1 MCGRYSILPDA
12 QAWADL
18 GAVFGQ
24 VLAEQLNALPPRYN
38 IAPTQTVPIIVES
51 EDGTPV
57 ILDAR
62 WGLIPPWWKKP
73 QPPPLT
79 TNARSETAATK
90 PMWREAWKK
99 QRCLIPA
106 SSWYEWFNADEGK
119 SKVAKIPHLIE
130 RADGKQILFAGLWSW
145 SPSSPDAETVPT
157 CAIVTVASAPDIA
170 EIHER
175 TPVVLNPEHW
185 KAWIDRK
192 LNDPNAVMQIVQEG
206 AVEQFRMR
214 TVSTVVGNARN
225 SGPECL
231 EPQLFPEMQRQ
242 GKAAYRKERLHWLRT
257 TDAAELTR
265 TLVQRLEEMAKGAAL
280 PVAERR
286 LWVRELMDR
295 DDADALGELVAEIR
309 GTLRPVDSRPA
320 ARLKPDSGQSSLF

>member
-18 GAVFGQ
+18 GAVFGEM
-24 VLAEQLNALPPRYN
+24 LASQLNALPPRYN
-38 IAPTQTVPIIVES
+38 VAPTQTVPIIVES
-51 EDGTPV
+51 DDGTPV

-62 WGLIPPWWKKP
+62 WGLIPGWWRKSELP
-73 QPPPLT
+73 TLT

-90 PMWREAWKK
+90 PMWREAWKQ

-119 SKVAKIPHLIE
+119 AKVAKIPHLIE

-145 SPSSPDAETVPT
+145 APSSPEAETIPT
-157 CAIVTVASAPDIA
+157 CAIVTVASAPDLA

-185 KAWIDRK
+185 KRWIDRQ
-192 LNDPNAVMQIVQEG
+192 LNDPDAVMRIVQEG

-225 SGPECL
+225 AGPECI

-242 GKAAYRKERLHWLRT
+242 GRAGYRKEQLRWLRT
-257 TDAAELTR
+257 TETTELTR
-265 TLVQRLEEMAKGAAL
+265 MLVQRLEDMAKGADL
-280 PVAERR
+280 TLAERR

-295 DDADALGELVAEIR
+295 DDAEAFAELILEIR
-309 GTLRPVDSRPA
+309 ATLKPVDSKPA
-320 ARLKPDSGQSSLF
+320 AKQMPDSGQSSLF